1 MKIPPKTSS
10 NDSSR
15 HRRTDWRMPEP
26 ARLEA
31 IRHLTGTGSGGQ
43 LPKAITAPGRGGKF
57 DEDGNVQPFPGNTFI
72 CHIDQSSQLY
82 DALCAYQD
90 GLKETMIADHYT
102 FLPKPSFHMTVFC
115 GVSGDPLGEDG
126 WPEGM
131 ERTSSLNEITKK
143 FSERFPRKDNS
154 PGIDVTASGISK
166 PGTVTMQP
174 ASPAGQSKLSKAR
187 HRLQKLTGL
196 YRSDIDTY
204 EFHISLGYLRRWF
217 DQDTAEEAYKTAERL
232 FAHYL
237 RDRGAHTLGAIELCT
252 FETMHHFEPVV
263 FRPMGG

>member
-1 MKIPPKTSS
+1 MKIPTKTSS
-10 NDSSR
+10 NGSSR
-15 HRRTDWRMPEP
+15 NQNIDGRMPEP
-26 ARLEA
+26 ARSE
-31 IRHLTGTGSGGQ
+31 IVRYLTGTDSGGH
-43 LPKAITAPGRGGKF
+43 LPKAITPPRQGGKF

-72 CHIDQSSQLY
+72 CHIDQPSKFY

-131 ERTSSLNEITKK
+131 ERTSSLGDITKT
-143 FSERFPRKDNS
+143 FSERFARQDNLT
-154 PGIDVTASGISK
+154 GTDVTASGISK
-166 PGTVTMQP
+166 PGTVTMQA
-174 ASPAGQSKLSKAR
+174 ASPAGQSKLSKTR
-187 HRLQKLTGL
+187 HRLQELTGL

-204 EFHISLGYLRRWF
+204 EFHISLGYLKRWF
-217 DQDTAEEAYKTAERL
+217 DQATAEEAYKTAERL

-237 RDRGAHTLGAIELCT
+237 RDCGVHTFGSVELCT

-263 FRPMGG
+263 FRPIGD